1 MKIIEFNSDKC
12 KHCYKCVRS
21 CEVKAIS
28 VKNER
33 AEIIGLHCILC
44 GQCLRVCPQSAKTLY
59 SELDYVKSMI
69 ASGEKVVLTM
79 APSYMGLL
87 KYKTLGQVKAAMK
100 KLGFYDVA
108 ETSEGAAVV
117 TAEYARLIREG
128 KMRNIITTCCPSVN
142 YLIEMYHPSLV
153 KYLAPV
159 VSPMIASGML
169 IRRRIPDCKVV
180 FVGPCIAK
188 KREAREGAVNKRV
201 INAVITFEDLK
212 KWLDEEHIDIGACE
226 DEPFELDPRVNRL
239 YPVTGGILKSVRAT
253 LAQGVG
259 SDIRVSQ
266 DPDGTWDAR
275 QGDGTWK
282 HYRKFYVHGAKDC
295 NELCRDMEAGGV
307 NGCFIE
313 MNMCADGCIKGPTV
327 NDNDVYKY
335 KVKLDMGERIPK
347 DAPSEKDIRTLM
359 GDLDF
364 HKEFHGCDLGDPE
377 PTEEQIRDILA
388 KTGKYTAED
397 ELNCGAC
404 GYATCRDKAIAVFQG
419 KAELDM
425 CIPYM
430 HMQAESMA
438 NIVMQES
445 PNAVIMVDRSLTILE
460 YSRVG
465 QKYFGIPRSKALKM
479 KLGDIFDPSLVEQ
492 VFRTQKAV
500 HGRKVALPKYKL
512 MTLQNIV
519 FIPKQDDVLITI
531 SDITPQ
537 ENMLRQEYDNR
548 RHYMGLAQEVIRKQ
562 MITAQQIASLLG
574 ETTAETKSTL
584 SMLVDSIRAEDMENG
599 MPVEEAGGDMQA
611 EETGNGLP
619 SGSAEKFSSGA
630 AIYCGTESKEDA
642 KVPASDKAEAPG
654 ENAAADGNVS
664 TGDSPAGSADDDL
677 GIPVVKPKKQFKIV
691 ETYAAPKEKCSET
704 VDPET
709 GLPIVTGMAD
719 TVFPDNKRNPSNPVK
734 KFKINDT
741 YSRKKDE

>member
-1 MKIIEFNSDKC
+1 
-12 KHCYKCVRS
+12 
-21 CEVKAIS
+21 
-28 VKNER
+28 
-33 AEIIGLHCILC
+33 
-44 GQCLRVCPQSAKTLY
+44 
-59 SELDYVKSMI
+59 MI
-69 ASGEKVVLTM
+69 AAGQKVVLTL
-79 APSYMGLL
+79 APSYVGLL
-87 KYKTLGQVKAAMK
+87 KYRTIGQVRNAMMR
-100 KLGFYDVA
+100 LGFADVA

-117 TAEYARLIREG
+117 TREYVRLIREG
-128 KMRNIITTCCPSVN
+128 KMENIITTCCPSVN
-142 YLIEMYHPSLV
+142 NLIEMYHPSLV

-169 IRRRIPDCKVV
+169 IKRRMPGVKVV
-180 FVGPCIAK
+180 FAGPCIAK
-188 KREAREGAVNKRV
+188 KREARDPRHAGYIDAVL
-201 INAVITFEDLK
+201 TFEDLES
-212 KWLDEEHIDIGACE
+212 WLAEKHIDIGAC
-226 DEPFELDPRVNRL
+226 DDTPFTMDPSINRL
-239 YPVTGGILKSVRAT
+239 YPVTGGVLKSVRAT
-253 LAQGVG
+253 LFSETLNHPEEQARSGVWDAQ
-259 SDIRVSQ
+259 R
-266 DPDGTWDAR
+266 PDGTWS
-275 QGDGTWK
+275 

-364 HKEFHGCDLGDPE
+364 HKEFHGCNLGDPE

-492 VFRTQKAV
+492 VFRTQKAI

-531 SDITPQ
+531 SDFTPQ
-537 ENMLRQEYDNR
+537 ENLLRQEYDNR

>member
-1 MKIIEFNSDKC
+1 
-12 KHCYKCVRS
+12 
-21 CEVKAIS
+21 
-28 VKNER
+28 
-33 AEIIGLHCILC
+33 
-44 GQCLRVCPQSAKTLY
+44 
-59 SELDYVKSMI
+59 
-69 ASGEKVVLTM
+69 
-79 APSYMGLL
+79 
-87 KYKTLGQVKAAMK
+87 
-100 KLGFYDVA
+100 
-108 ETSEGAAVV
+108 
-117 TAEYARLIREG
+117 
-128 KMRNIITTCCPSVN
+128 
-142 YLIEMYHPSLV
+142 
-153 KYLAPV
+153 
-159 VSPMIASGML
+159 
-169 IRRRIPDCKVV
+169 
-180 FVGPCIAK
+180 
-188 KREAREGAVNKRV
+188 
-201 INAVITFEDLK
+201 
-212 KWLDEEHIDIGACE
+212 
-226 DEPFELDPRVNRL
+226 
-239 YPVTGGILKSVRAT
+239 
-253 LAQGVG
+253 
-259 SDIRVSQ
+259 
-266 DPDGTWDAR
+266 
-275 QGDGTWK
+275 
-282 HYRKFYVHGAKDC
+282 
-295 NELCRDMEAGGV
+295 
-307 NGCFIE
+307 
-313 MNMCADGCIKGPTV
+313 
-327 NDNDVYKY
+327 
-335 KVKLDMGERIPK
+335 
-347 DAPSEKDIRTLM
+347 
-359 GDLDF
+359 
-364 HKEFHGCDLGDPE
+364 
-377 PTEEQIRDILA
+377 
-388 KTGKYTAED
+388 
-397 ELNCGAC
+397 
-404 GYATCRDKAIAVFQG
+404 
-419 KAELDM
+419 
-425 CIPYM
+425 
-430 HMQAESMA
+430 MQAESMA

-492 VFRTQKAV
+492 VFRTQKAI

-531 SDITPQ
+531 SDFTPQ
-537 ENMLRQEYDNR
+537 ENLLRQEYDNR

-642 KVPASDKAEAPG
+642 KAPASDKAEAPG